1 MRHRRRP
8 TGMQNNGTAH
18 IAAVAARLMAEDGL
32 DDVELAKRK
41 AAHQLNLPEW
51 IGLPSSQAVYDAL
64 RTHQAIFQDSEQRER
79 IAGMR
84 QEALYWMEL
93 LADFHPYLTGSVLD
107 GTAGRYS
114 MIDILLY
121 PDSDKDVEIFLL
133 NQGVAYEHMRPRND
147 RTSAVLQVAR
157 GEWDTNLVIYPSHD
171 ERVVFRH
178 HDGTVRER
186 ARIEA
191 VRERLK
197 IDALFQPDSNTATF
211 CR

>member
-1 MRHRRRP
+1 MRQRRRP
-8 TGMQNNGTAH
+8 AGMQNNGTAH

-79 IAGMR
+79 VASMR

-133 NQGVAYEHMRPRND
+133 NRGVVYEHMRPRND
-147 RTSAVLQVAR
+147 RTAAVLQVAR
-157 GEWDTNLVIYPSHD
+157 DTWVTNLVIYPSHD

-197 IDALFQPDSNTATF
+197 IDALLV
-211 CR
+211 

>member
-1 MRHRRRP
+1 
-8 TGMQNNGTAH
+8 MQNNGTAH

-51 IGLPSSQAVYDAL
+51 TGLPSSQAVYDAL

-79 IAGMR
+79 IVIMR
-84 QEALYWMEL
+84 TEALYWMEL
-93 LADFHPYLTGSVLD
+93 LAEFHPYLTGSVLD
-107 GTAGRYS
+107 GTASSYS

-133 NQGVAYEHMRPRND
+133 NQGIEYEFTKPRND
-147 RTSAVLQVAR
+147 RASAVLQI
-157 GEWDTNLVIYPSHD
+157 EQDDLITNLVIYPSHD
-171 ERVVFRH
+171 ERVVFRK

-186 ARIEA
+186 AHAENLRA
-191 VRERLK
+191 RMT
-197 IDALFQPDSNTATF
+197 IDAAF
-211 CR
+211 

>member
-32 DDVELAKRK
+32 EDVELAKRK

-64 RTHQAIFQDSEQRER
+64 RTHQAIFQNTAQRER
-79 IAGMR
+79 ISAMR
-84 QEALYWMEL
+84 EEALYWMEL
-93 LADFHPYLTGSVLD
+93 LTDFHPYLTGSVLE
-107 GTAGRYS
+107 GTAGRFA

-133 NQGVAYEHMRPRND
+133 NHGVAYEHVQPRND
-147 RTSAVLQVAR
+147 RTSAVLQITR
-157 GEWDTNLVIYPSHD
+157 DTLITNLVIYPSHD
-171 ERVVFRH
+171 ERVVFKK
-178 HDGTVRER
+178 HDGSTRER
-186 ARIEA
+186 ARAEL
-191 VRERLK
+191 VRARMAAESVLV
-197 IDALFQPDSNTATF
+197 
-211 CR
+211 

>member
-8 TGMQNNGTAH
+8 AGMQNNGTAH

-64 RTHQAIFQDSEQRER
+64 RTHQAIFHDTEQRER
-79 IAGMR
+79 IVAMR
-84 QEALYWMEL
+84 EEALYWMDVL
-93 LADFHPYLTGSVLD
+93 SDFHPYLTGSVLE
-107 GTAGRYS
+107 GTAGRFA

-133 NQGVAYEHMRPRND
+133 NRGIDYEFMPSRND
-147 RTSAVLQVAR
+147 RASAVLQITRDGLV
-157 GEWDTNLVIYPSHD
+157 TNLVIYPSHD
-171 ERVVFRH
+171 ERVVFKK
-178 HDGTVRER
+178 HDGSVRER
-186 ARIEA
+186 ARAEVVRARMAAEA
-191 VRERLK
+191 VL
-197 IDALFQPDSNTATF
+197 T
-211 CR
+211 

>member
-8 TGMQNNGTAH
+8 AGMQNNGTAH

-64 RTHQAIFQDSEQRER
+64 RTHQAIFHDTEQRER
-79 IAGMR
+79 IVAMR
-84 QEALYWMEL
+84 EEALYWMDVL
-93 LADFHPYLTGSVLD
+93 SDFHPYLTGSVLE
-107 GTAGRYS
+107 GTAGRFA

-133 NQGVAYEHMRPRND
+133 NRGIDYEFMPSRND
-147 RTSAVLQVAR
+147 RASAVLQITRDGLV
-157 GEWDTNLVIYPSHD
+157 TNLVIYPSHD
-171 ERVVFRH
+171 ERVVFKK
-178 HDGTVRER
+178 HDGSVRER
-186 ARIEA
+186 ARAEVVRARMAAEA
-191 VRERLK
+191 VL
-197 IDALFQPDSNTATF
+197 A
-211 CR
+211 

>member
-79 IAGMR
+79 IVSMR

-93 LADFHPYLTGSVLD
+93 LAVFHPYLTGSVLD
-107 GTAGRYS
+107 GTAGRFS

-133 NQGVAYEHMRPRND
+133 NQGIAYEHMRPRND
-147 RTSAVLQVAR
+147 RTSAVLQVSR
-157 GEWDTNLVIYPSHD
+157 GDCDWATNLVIYPSHD
-171 ERVVFRH
+171 ERVVFRK
-178 HDGTVRER
+178 HDGSVRER

-197 IDALFQPDSNTATF
+197 IDASLG
-211 CR
+211 

>member
-79 IAGMR
+79 IVSMR

-93 LADFHPYLTGSVLD
+93 LAVFHPYLTGSVLD
-107 GTAGRYS
+107 GTAGRFS

-133 NQGVAYEHMRPRND
+133 NQGIAYKHMRPRND
-147 RTSAVLQVAR
+147 RTSAVLQVTR
-157 GEWDTNLVIYPSHD
+157 GDCDWATNLVIYPSHD
-171 ERVVFRH
+171 ERVVFRK
-178 HDGTVRER
+178 HDGSVRER

-197 IDALFQPDSNTATF
+197 IDALLE
-211 CR
+211 

>member
-32 DDVELAKRK
+32 EDVELAKRK

-51 IGLPSSQAVYDAL
+51 IGLPTSQAVYDAL
-64 RTHQAIFQDSEQRER
+64 RTHQAIFHNSEQRER
-79 IAGMR
+79 IAAMR
-84 QEALYWMEL
+84 DEALYWMDL
-93 LADFHPYLTGSVLD
+93 LADFHPYLTGSVLE
-107 GTAGRYS
+107 GTAGRYA

-133 NQGVAYEHMRPRND
+133 NQGIEYEPVQPRNE

-157 GEWDTNLVIYPSHD
+157 NDWVTNLVIYPSHD
-171 ERVVFRH
+171 ERVVFKK
-178 HDGTVRER
+178 HDGSVRER
-186 ARIEA
+186 ARADIVRNRMSAEA
-191 VRERLK
+191 IL
-197 IDALFQPDSNTATF
+197 
-211 CR
+211 

>member
-79 IAGMR
+79 IVSMR

-93 LADFHPYLTGSVLD
+93 LAVFHPYLTGSVLD
-107 GTAGRYS
+107 GTAGRFS

-133 NQGVAYEHMRPRND
+133 NQGIAYEHMRPRND
-147 RTSAVLQVAR
+147 RTSAVLQVTR
-157 GEWDTNLVIYPSHD
+157 GDCDWATNLVIYPSHD
-171 ERVVFRH
+171 ERVVFRK
-178 HDGTVRER
+178 HDGSVRER

-197 IDALFQPDSNTATF
+197 IDALLG
-211 CR
+211 